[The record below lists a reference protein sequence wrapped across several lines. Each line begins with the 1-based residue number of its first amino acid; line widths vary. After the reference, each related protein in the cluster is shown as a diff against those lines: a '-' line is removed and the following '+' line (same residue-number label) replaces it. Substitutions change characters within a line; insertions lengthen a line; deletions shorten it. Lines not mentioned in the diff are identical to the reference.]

1 MSFKRCGIPGCS
13 NFVELRP
20 ELHTG
25 QYVMYGGC
33 LDPYELKF

>member
-1 MSFKRCGIPGCS
+1 VPEVP

-25 QYVMYGGC
+25 QYVVYGGC
-33 LDPYELKF
+33 LDP